1 MVKAKMKNAQ
11 ENVEMAE
18 DIEMTETETVLA
30 EAAAEDAAAKE
41 MNAGIETAEGAE
53 AEAVTAEDMPEE
65 SAEETLADAEA
76 EEAAA
81 EIAAEAGEEA
91 AAETA
96 SEAEEAAEDED
107 IAITQDDLR
116 LVEAIL
122 FAAPTALTVSQIAER
137 FPEGRVKL
145 IPDVLE
151 MLKEHYAARGVTLV
165 QREKRWALRTSADLG
180 HHLRLEKDQPKKFTR
195 AAMETMAI
203 IAYHQ
208 PVTRAEIENIR
219 GVATSA
225 GSLDALMEAGW
236 IKPGKRR
243 EVPGRPVT
251 WLTTQAFLD
260 HFGLEKLED
269 LPGMEELKAA
279 GLLDKRPA
287 IEAMPTADLFDES
300 VNKEDID
307 PNEVTDEDLLGKP
320 DANDEV
326 LPADAEDGAE
336 GEDAADIENTEMAS
350 ADEDEDADDDF
361 DDEDEDGEDDTD
373 EDDADEDGDDFDDED
388 GDEDDADDDAD
399 EDADDS
405 DDDNDDDDDGDF
417 DDEDDEDD
425 DDDFDDEDDEDDE
438 D

>member
-1 MVKAKMKNAQ
+1 MAKAKHIEEQDAQ
-11 ENVEMAE
+11 ENLNDMAE
-18 DIEMTETETVLA
+18 ETLQEMDTQEEVVL
-30 EAAAEDAAAKE
+30 EDAAAE
-41 MNAGIETAEGAE
+41 EETAEADM
-53 AEAVTAEDMPEE
+53 TAEEDASEELSEDVIEE
-65 SAEETLADAEA
+65 SAEDVTGEATDETAPEEGEA
-76 EEAAA
+76 EE
-81 EIAAEAGEEA
+81 G
-91 AAETA
+91 
-96 SEAEEAAEDED
+96 EAEEL
-107 IAITQDDLR
+107 AITQDDLR

-122 FAAPTALTVSQIAER
+122 FAAPGALTVQQIAER
-137 FPEGRVKL
+137 FPEDRVKL

-165 QREKRWALRTSADLG
+165 QREKRWALRTATDLG
-180 HHLRLEKDQPKKFTR
+180 HHLRLEKEQPKKFTR

-219 GVATSA
+219 GVATSPGA
-225 GSLDALMEAGW
+225 LDALMEAGW

-287 IEAMPTADLFDES
+287 IEAMPTADLFDED
-300 VNKEDID
+300 VNKPDID

-326 LPADAEDGAE
+326 LPEE
-336 GEDAADIENTEMAS
+336 GFGDTENETVAS
-350 ADEDEDADDDF
+350 GGDDDEDEDFDDDDFDGDDEDADEEGDDDGDDEDTGEDDDRDDDDF
-361 DDEDEDGEDDTD
+361 DDE
-373 EDDADEDGDDFDDED
+373 GDDDYGDD
-388 GDEDDADDDAD
+388 DDDAD
-399 EDADDS
+399 EDDDS
-405 DDDNDDDDDGDF
+405 DDEDSDD
-417 DDEDDEDD
+417 DD
-425 DDDFDDEDDEDDE
+425 DDDFDDEDDEEQD
-438 D
+438 

>member
-1 MVKAKMKNAQ
+1 MAKAKQKNKQEEQEALNELPEDAMTQSGDIETEELIEEGVLQVERDAQ
-11 ENVEMAE
+11 DILDEDMAE
-18 DIEMTETETVLA
+18 EML
-30 EAAAEDAAAKE
+30 EAAAR
-41 MNAGIETAEGAE
+41 
-53 AEAVTAEDMPEE
+53 
-65 SAEETLADAEA
+65 A

-81 EIAAEAGEEA
+81 AFEA
-91 AAETA
+91 
-96 SEAEEAAEDED
+96 AEEADVSDED
-107 IAITQDDLR
+107 TEENAEMPAITQDDLR

-122 FAAPTALTVSQIAER
+122 FAAPAALSVQQIAER
-137 FPEGRVKL
+137 FPEDRVKL

-180 HHLRLEKDQPKKFTR
+180 HYLRLEKEQPKKFTR

-219 GVATSA
+219 GVATSPGA
-225 GSLDALMEAGW
+225 LDALMEAGW

-287 IEAMPTADLFDES
+287 IEAMPTADLFDED
-300 VNKEDID
+300 VNKPDID

-326 LPADAEDGAE
+326 LPEGEEAAEDT
-336 GEDAADIENTEMAS
+336 ENETVSNAS
-350 ADEDEDADDDF
+350 GDP
-361 DDEDEDGEDDTD
+361 D
-373 EDDADEDGDDFDDED
+373 EDDDDFDDED
-388 GDEDDADDDAD
+388 GDDADDEDSDDEDEESDDADDDYDSDDDEDASGDEDD
-399 EDADDS
+399 EDADDG
-405 DDDNDDDDDGDF
+405 DDDS
-417 DDEDDEDD
+417 
-425 DDDFDDEDDEDDE
+425 DDDFDDEDDEDFDDE
-438 D
+438 DDEDEEDR